1 MDSLDR
7 VYLPLDLFYEG
18 KYRIID
24 IPWFLVWRKV
34 LFCDSTFVENIGQD
48 LLCIATL
55 Y

>member
-1 MDSLDR
+1 MDSWDR

-24 IPWFLVWRKV
+24 IPLFLAWRQV
-34 LFCDSTFVENIGQD
+34 LFYDSTFVENIGQD
-48 LLCIATL
+48 LLYTATL